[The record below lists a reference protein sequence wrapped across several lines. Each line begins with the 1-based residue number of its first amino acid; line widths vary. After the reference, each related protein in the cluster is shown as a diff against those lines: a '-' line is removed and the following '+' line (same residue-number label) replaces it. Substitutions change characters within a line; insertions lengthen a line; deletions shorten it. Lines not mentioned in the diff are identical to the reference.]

1 MSPLLNSALRRVI
14 GDVTLTQ
21 VVRDDRAAL
30 MARVRTQ
37 LDAEAQAFGI
47 EVVDVR
53 ISRANL
59 PMQNSQAV
67 YQRMQTERQ
76 REAAEF
82 RAQGSEKSQE
92 IRARAD
98 RDVTVLVADATQR
111 GEQARGDGDADRARI
126 FAQAYGKD
134 PEFYAFYRS
143 MQAYEAGLRPDNTR
157 LVLPPDSHFF
167 RFFAGPSPA
176 PHSK

>member
-1 MSPLLNSALRRVI
+1 VPEVLTLLDIGFALSRNQFPDPAGECRV
-14 GDVTLTQ
+14 
-21 VVRDDRAAL
+21 
-30 MARVRTQ
+30 
-37 LDAEAQAFGI
+37 
-47 EVVDVR
+47 VR

-98 RDVTVLVADATQR
+98 RDVTVQVADATQR
-111 GEQARGDGDADRARI
+111 GEQARGEGDADRTRI

-143 MQAYEAGLRPDNTR
+143 MQAYEAGLRSDNTR

-167 RFFAGPSPA
+167 QFFAGPSPA
-176 PHSK
+176 PRPK

>member
-1 MSPLLNSALRRVI
+1 LSPLLNSALRRVI

-30 MARVRTQ
+30 TARVRTQ

-67 YQRMQTERQ
+67 YQRMQAERQ
-76 REAAEF
+76 REAAES
-82 RAQGSEKSQE
+82 RAQGAISFGIAAEPGHQE
-92 IRARAD
+92 HRRPTPACPPARAGGDQRCGD
-98 RDVTVLVADATQR
+98 R
-111 GEQARGDGDADRARI
+111 
-126 FAQAYGKD
+126 
-134 PEFYAFYRS
+134 
-143 MQAYEAGLRPDNTR
+143 
-157 LVLPPDSHFF
+157 
-167 RFFAGPSPA
+167 
-176 PHSK
+176 